1 MRNPFELRSAKQHMS
16 ERYFDNVN
24 QVICSMPLKFC
35 TCMEVCV
42 SQRLKQC
49 GICDSCLNSV
59 TISKT
64 SLFPLL
70 PPFKLRHNK
79 GWGKF

>member
-16 ERYFDNVN
+16 EKYFDNVSH
-24 QVICSMPLKFC
+24 VIYSMPLKFC

-64 SLFPLL
+64 NLSPPAPPPPLQT
-70 PPFKLRHNK
+70 KTQ
-79 GWGKF
+79 